1 MSGLLLLV
9 PLNLCLPVIKPTH
22 YYISFSFNPKG
33 VPPSLVWWF
42 HRDSNPNV
50 FSSVAKCFI
59 QLNYETIVVPTG
71 LEPVLFCTKNRRVA
85 NYTTGQLLF
94 LGYLCDGINL

>member
-9 PLNLCLPVIKPTH
+9 PLDLCLPVIKLTH
-22 YYISFSFNPKG
+22 YCNSFSFNPKG
-33 VPPSLVWWF
+33 VPLSVVWWF

-59 QLNYETIVVPTG
+59 QLNYETSVVQPG
-71 LEPVLFCTKNRRVA
+71 LEPGRIESKSTMLTITLSN
-85 NYTTGQLLF
+85 
-94 LGYLCDGINL
+94 NLSGSDRTRTYEL